1 MITSG
6 WSQQRENAIRIP
18 MAVEPHSVSE
28 LELGHVL
35 FMDIVGY
42 SKLLVDEQSD
52 LSQELNRIARNTEQ
66 VRSAEARGKLIRLPT
81 GDGMALVFFTSP
93 EAPVQCALEIS
104 RAIKNK
110 PAIKLR
116 MGIHT
121 GPVNEVSDVNERENV
136 AGTGINI
143 AQRVMDCGDAGHIL
157 LSKRVAEDLAQY
169 ARWREHLHELGQ
181 VEAKHGVK
189 IDVVNFCNDEA

>member
-1 MITSG
+1 
-6 WSQQRENAIRIP
+6 
-18 MAVEPHSVSE
+18 
-28 LELGHVL
+28 
-35 FMDIVGY
+35 
-42 SKLLVDEQSD
+42 
-52 LSQELNRIARNTEQ
+52 RIARNTEQ

-181 VEAKHGVK
+181 VEAKHGAK
-189 IDVVNFCNDEA
+189 LELVNFYNDEAGNAELPEKLKQARAQIATADRRNVIHRRN